1 MVLFFIFRKNEV
13 INVLIQKIINNNIVS
28 SYDDKGREVVV
39 MGRGIGFMAKPDQE
53 IDHEKIEK
61 IFIMDNQS
69 EADQLKKL
77 FADMPLEHIQASNEI
92 IQYADKILN
101 KELNKTIILT
111 LTDHISFAIERF
123 SQGQIFYNA
132 LLWEI
137 KRFYQKEF
145 AVGIRALE
153 IIYDKMGV
161 RLPEEEAAS
170 IALHVLNAELNT
182 DMSYAMD
189 MTKMIQG
196 ILSIVK
202 YFYKININEDSLYYE
217 RFVTHLKFF
226 AQRNLLG
233 MKEPDKDEE
242 LYDMVRKQYTTAH
255 KCAEK
260 IKSFM
265 EKEYNIMVPED
276 EMMYLTIH
284 IKRITTP

>member
-1 MVLFFIFRKNEV
+1 M
-13 INVLIQKIINNNIVS
+13 LIQKVINNNIVS
-28 SYDDKGREVVV
+28 SYDEKGREVVV
-39 MGRGIGFMAKPDQE
+39 MGRGIGFMGKPGQE
-53 IDHEKIEK
+53 IEHEKIEK
-61 IFIMDNQS
+61 IFTMDNQS

-77 FADMPLEHIQASNEI
+77 LADMPLEHIQASNEI

-101 KELNKTIILT
+101 KDLNKTIILT
-111 LTDHISFAIERF
+111 LTDHINFAIERF
-123 SQGQIFYNA
+123 HQGQVFYNA

-145 AVGIRALE
+145 AVGVRALE
-153 IIYDKMGV
+153 IIYDITGV
-161 RLPEEEAAS
+161 KLPEEEAAS
-170 IALHVLNAELNT
+170 IAIHVVNAELNT

-202 YFYKININEDSLYYE
+202 YFYKMNINEDSLYYE

-226 AQRNLLG
+226 FQRNLLNIN
-233 MKEPDKDEE
+233 ESDKDEE
-242 LYDMVRKQYTTAH
+242 LYEMVKKQYATAY

-265 EKEYNIMVPED
+265 EKEYNINVPED

>member
-1 MVLFFIFRKNEV
+1 MEKRGDNM
-13 INVLIQKIINNNIVS
+13 LIQKVINNNIIS
-28 SYDDKGREVVV
+28 AYDEKDREVVV
-39 MGRGIGFMAKPDQE
+39 MGRGIGFMGKPGQE
-53 IDHEKIEK
+53 VDHEKIEK
-61 IFIMDNQS
+61 IFSMDNQS

-77 FADMPLEHIQASNEI
+77 LADMPLEHIQASNEI
-92 IQYADKILN
+92 ILYADKILN
-101 KELNKTIILT
+101 KELNKSIILT
-111 LTDHISFAIERF
+111 LTDHISFAIDRF
-123 SQGQIFYNA
+123 QQGQVFYNA

-145 AVGIRALE
+145 AVGVRALE
-153 IIYDKMGV
+153 IIYEKTGV
-161 RLPEEEAAS
+161 KLPEEEAAS
-170 IALHVLNAELNT
+170 IAMHVVNAELNM

-202 YFYKININEDSLYYE
+202 YYYKMNINEDSLYYE

-226 AQRNLLG
+226 SQRNLIK
-233 MKEPDKDEE
+233 MNEPEKEEE
-242 LYDMVRKQYTTAH
+242 LYEMVKKQYADAY

-260 IKSFM
+260 IKSFI
-265 EKEYNIMVPED
+265 EKEYSIKVPED

>member
-1 MVLFFIFRKNEV
+1 MEKRGDNM
-13 INVLIQKIINNNIVS
+13 LIQKVINNNIIS
-28 SYDDKGREVVV
+28 AYDEKDREVVV
-39 MGRGIGFMAKPDQE
+39 MGRGIGFMGKPGQE
-53 IDHEKIEK
+53 VDHEKIEK
-61 IFIMDNQS
+61 IFSMDNQS

-77 FADMPLEHIQASNEI
+77 LADMPLEHIQASNEI
-92 IQYADKILN
+92 ILYADKILN
-101 KELNKTIILT
+101 KELNKSIILT
-111 LTDHISFAIERF
+111 LTDHISFAIDRF
-123 SQGQIFYNA
+123 QQGQVFYNA

-145 AVGIRALE
+145 AVGVRALE
-153 IIYDKMGV
+153 IIYEKTGV
-161 RLPEEEAAS
+161 KLPEEEAAS
-170 IALHVLNAELNT
+170 IAMHVVNAELNM

-202 YFYKININEDSLYYE
+202 YYYKMNINEDSLYYE

-226 AQRNLLG
+226 SQRNLIK
-233 MKEPDKDEE
+233 MNEPEKEEE
-242 LYDMVRKQYTTAH
+242 LYEMVKKQYVDAY

-260 IKSFM
+260 IKSFI
-265 EKEYNIMVPED
+265 EKEYSIKVPED

>member
-1 MVLFFIFRKNEV
+1 M
-13 INVLIQKIINNNIVS
+13 LIQKVINNNIIS
-28 SYDDKGREVVV
+28 SSDEKGREVIV
-39 MGRGIGFMAKPDQE
+39 MGRGIGFMGKPGQE

-61 IFIMDNQS
+61 IFTMDNQS

-77 FADMPLEHIQASNEI
+77 LADMPLEHIQASNEI
-92 IQYADKILN
+92 IKYADKILN
-101 KELNKTIILT
+101 KQLNKSIILT
-111 LTDHISFAIERF
+111 LTDHISFAIDRF
-123 SQGQIFYNA
+123 QQGQVFYNA
-132 LLWEI
+132 LVWEI

-145 AVGIRALE
+145 AVGVRALE
-153 IIYDKMGV
+153 IIFEKTGV
-161 RLPEEEAAS
+161 KLPEEEAAS
-170 IALHVLNAELNT
+170 IAMHVVNAELNM

-202 YFYKININEDSLYYE
+202 YYYKMNINEDSLYYE

-226 AQRNLLG
+226 SQRNLLK
-233 MKEPDKDEE
+233 MNEPEKEEE
-242 LYDMVRKQYTTAH
+242 LYEMVKKQYTDAY

-260 IKSFM
+260 IKSFI
-265 EKEYNIMVPED
+265 ENEYNIKVPED

>member
-1 MVLFFIFRKNEV
+1 M
-13 INVLIQKIINNNIVS
+13 LIQKVINNNIIS
-28 SYDDKGREVVV
+28 SSDEKGREVIV
-39 MGRGIGFMAKPDQE
+39 MGRGIGFMGKPGQK

-61 IFIMDNQS
+61 IFTMDNQS

-77 FADMPLEHIQASNEI
+77 LADMPLEHIQASNEI
-92 IQYADKILN
+92 IKYADKILN
-101 KELNKTIILT
+101 KQLNKSIILT
-111 LTDHISFAIERF
+111 LTDHISFAIDRF
-123 SQGQIFYNA
+123 QQGQVFYNA
-132 LLWEI
+132 LVWEI

-145 AVGIRALE
+145 AVGVRALE
-153 IIYDKMGV
+153 IIFEKTGV
-161 RLPEEEAAS
+161 KLPEEEAAS
-170 IALHVLNAELNT
+170 IAMHVVNAELNM

-202 YFYKININEDSLYYE
+202 YYYKMNINEDSLYYE

-226 AQRNLLG
+226 SQRNLLK
-233 MKEPDKDEE
+233 MNEPEKEEE
-242 LYDMVRKQYTTAH
+242 LYEMVKKQYTDAY

-260 IKSFM
+260 IKSFI
-265 EKEYNIMVPED
+265 ENEYNIKVPED